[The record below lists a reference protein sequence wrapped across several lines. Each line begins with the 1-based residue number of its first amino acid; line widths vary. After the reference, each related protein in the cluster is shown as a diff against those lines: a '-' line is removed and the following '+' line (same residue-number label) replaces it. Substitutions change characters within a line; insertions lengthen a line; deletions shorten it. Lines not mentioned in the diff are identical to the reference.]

1 MPQIKLQDFSGM
13 VPSRDPRLLPDNNA
27 AYSRNTWLYRGS
39 IQGYRSVTNR
49 HTVSSSNVQ
58 GIYRIPL
65 GTATDFANSVW
76 VELSDG
82 YTNVIR
88 APVVGDTYERY
99 YFFSPS
105 SVPQYSPLSD
115 LQTNAAKL
123 TLGVPTPVTAPIV
136 AVVPPSPVPSNPVTE
151 TRSYVYTWVTQYGEE
166 GAPSPAKVVSGTVGS
181 SYNITVTAPT
191 NTDKANR
198 RLSKVNI
205 YRTVTDSAGN
215 ATYYFVTSFVN
226 TAVNYL
232 DAVTDATVTSNV
244 QLESNYWT
252 PPPSLQGCVAMSN
265 GMLAG
270 WANETEIWFCEPYR
284 PHAWPAI
291 YAISV
296 PYTIVGMGVVN
307 NSLVIATEGYPYIA
321 TGITPSSM
329 SLSAGSLCEPCI
341 SRASIISAPE
351 GVYYASANGLVMVN
365 TGTAAVVTEKLL
377 TRQDWTA
384 LGPANFIAAQYGSA
398 YVAFSRNTN
407 LANGSGDNGI
417 VIDPAGQNVTFCHL
431 RFPSAVKNVIQDEYT
446 SNVFVL
452 SGTTVYEWDDRTASA
467 ALPYIWRSKLFQMPY
482 RREFAAALIF
492 FDVPASVTI
501 AAPTE
506 ATRNL
511 AQPQTFNAATQYL
524 ILRVYA
530 DNTLVMTREI
540 QKSGELIMLPSGF
553 KANFYQFEVEG
564 QVAVSNIQIATGVK
578 DLRAV

>member
-1 MPQIKLQDFSGM
+1 MPQVKLQDFSGM
-13 VPSRDPRLLPDNNA
+13 VPSRDPTLLPDNNA
-27 AYSRNTWLYRGS
+27 AYSRNTWLYRGN

-49 HTVSSSNVQ
+49 HTCSNSSVQ

-65 GTATDFANSVW
+65 GTASDFSNSVW
-76 VELSDG
+76 VELTDTN
-82 YTNVIR
+82 TNVIR

-105 SVPQYSPLSD
+105 TVPQYSPIAD
-115 LQTNAAKL
+115 LQTNSSKL
-123 TLGVPTPVTAPIV
+123 TLGVPTPSTAPIV

-166 GAPSPAKVVSGTVGS
+166 GAPSPATVVSGTVGS

-191 NTDKANR
+191 TANNTNR
-198 RLSKVNI
+198 RLSTVNI
-205 YRTVTDSAGN
+205 YRTVTDAAGN
-215 ATYYFVTSFVN
+215 ATYYFVHSFAN
-226 TAVNYL
+226 SAVNYT
-232 DAVTDATVTSNV
+232 DNVTDVTVTANV

-252 PPPSLQGCVAMSN
+252 PPPNLQGCVSMSN

-270 WANETEIWFCEPYR
+270 WANDTEIWFCEPYR

-296 PYTIVGMGVVN
+296 PYSIVGMGVVN

-341 SRASIISAPE
+341 ARSSIISAPE
-351 GVYYASANGLVMVN
+351 GVYYASANGLVMIN
-365 TGTAAVVTEKLL
+365 SGTAAVVTEKLM
-377 TRQDWTA
+377 TRQDWAA
-384 LGPANFIAAQYGSA
+384 LGPANFVAVRYGST
-398 YVAFSRNTN
+398 YVAFSKNTD
-407 LANGSGDNGI
+407 LTDGSGDNGI
-417 VIDPAGQNVTFCHL
+417 VIDPDAQSITFSHL
-431 RFPSAVKNVIQDEYT
+431 KFSGVVKNLIQDEYT

-452 SGTTVYEWDDRTASA
+452 SGATVYEWDDRSGSS
-467 ALPYIWRSKLFQMPY
+467 ALPYLWRSKIFQMPY
-482 RREFAAALIF
+482 RREFTAALIY
-492 FDVPASVTI
+492 FDVPSSVTI
-501 AAPTE
+501 TAPTE

-511 AQPQTFNAATQYL
+511 NQPQTFNASTQYL
-524 ILRVYA
+524 LFRVYA
-530 DNTLVMTREI
+530 DGSLVMTREI
-540 QKSGELIMLPSGF
+540 QRSGEMIMLPSGF

-564 QVAVSNIQIATGVK
+564 QVTVKNIQIATGVK

>member
-1 MPQIKLQDFSGM
+1 
-13 VPSRDPRLLPDNNA
+13 
-27 AYSRNTWLYRGS
+27 
-39 IQGYRSVTNR
+39 
-49 HTVSSSNVQ
+49 
-58 GIYRIPL
+58 
-65 GTATDFANSVW
+65 
-76 VELSDG
+76 
-82 YTNVIR
+82 
-88 APVVGDTYERY
+88 
-99 YFFSPS
+99 
-105 SVPQYSPLSD
+105 
-115 LQTNAAKL
+115 
-123 TLGVPTPVTAPIV
+123 
-136 AVVPPSPVPSNPVTE
+136 
-151 TRSYVYTWVTQYGEE
+151 
-166 GAPSPAKVVSGTVGS
+166 
-181 SYNITVTAPT
+181 
-191 NTDKANR
+191 
-198 RLSKVNI
+198 
-205 YRTVTDSAGN
+205 
-215 ATYYFVTSFVN
+215 
-226 TAVNYL
+226 
-232 DAVTDATVTSNV
+232 
-244 QLESNYWT
+244 
-252 PPPSLQGCVAMSN
+252 
-265 GMLAG
+265 
-270 WANETEIWFCEPYR
+270 
-284 PHAWPAI
+284 
-291 YAISV
+291 
-296 PYTIVGMGVVN
+296 MGVVN

-329 SLSAGSLCEPCI
+329 SLSAGALCEPCI

-431 RFPSAVKNVIQDEYT
+431 RFPSAVKNVIQDEFT

-452 SGTTVYEWDDRTASA
+452 SGTTVHEWDDRTASA
-467 ALPYIWRSKLFQMPY
+467 ALPYIWRSKLIQMPY

-501 AAPTE
+501 TAPTE

-524 ILRVYA
+524 IFRVYA